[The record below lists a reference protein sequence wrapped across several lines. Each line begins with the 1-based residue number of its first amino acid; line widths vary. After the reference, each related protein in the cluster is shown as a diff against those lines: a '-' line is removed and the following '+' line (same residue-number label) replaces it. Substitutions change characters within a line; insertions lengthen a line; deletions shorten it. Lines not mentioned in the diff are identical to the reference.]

1 MLGSFG
7 KLKLFLIY
15 IVLEMWKIYRE
26 PGEKLEMTKDL
37 AREPKKI
44 NEQIHLA

>member
-15 IVLEMWKIYRE
+15 IVLEMWEIYRE
-26 PGEKLEMTKDL
+26 SGEKLEMTKDL